1 MLATADSY
9 EVYLLDSGKD
19 VVRELRSLL
28 EEGVEP
34 QKASEAAGFDE
45 QVNDKKLLAVVNKL
59 LKEDGAN
66 PTESIKVRDVAEA
79 ALALKS
85 RLKCRQCDIERCDG
99 FIYRL
104 SRIKGKITG
113 SWKVC
118 PRYVKYRVLIPKVEE
133 LLKDKLPRV
142 LKQFGVSSLEELT
155 IRQLRMIISELSD

>member
-1 MLATADSY
+1 M
-9 EVYLLDSGKD
+9 YLLDSGKE

-34 QKASEAAGFDE
+34 KKASEAAGMDE
-45 QVNDKKLLAVVNKL
+45 EVSDSKLLAIVNKL
-59 LKEDGAN
+59 LREDGAK
-66 PTESIKVRDVAEA
+66 PTEVIRIRDIAEA

-85 RLKCRQCDIERCDG
+85 RLKCRSCNVETCDG

-104 SRIKGKITG
+104 SHIKGKITG

-155 IRQLRMIISELSD
+155 IRQLRAILNELSD